1 MGAVKLDVCNPT
13 GLEKK
18 VKKTFEAER
27 FASLDG
33 KRIGLVWNHKDYGDK
48 VLDVVEEIFKER
60 YPNVSLSRFQMK
72 ECCIKPPEG
81 ELQDI
86 AKHID
91 AVVYTLGD

>member
-1 MGAVKLDVCNPT
+1 MCAVKLEVYNPT
-13 GLEKK
+13 GLEIK
-18 VKKTFEAER
+18 VKKTFEADR
-27 FASLDG
+27 FDSLDG

-48 VLDVVEEIFKER
+48 VLDVVEEIFRER
-60 YPNVSLSRFQMK
+60 HPNVHLSRWQLQ

>member
-1 MGAVKLDVCNPT
+1 MGTISMEVLKPT
-13 GLEKK
+13 GFEEQI
-18 VKKTFEAER
+18 KKTFEADR
-27 FASLDG
+27 FDSLDG

-48 VLDVVEEIFKER
+48 MTDVVEEIFRER
-60 YPNVSLSRFQMK
+60 YPNVQLSRWQLK

-81 ELQDI
+81 ELEDI

>member
-1 MGAVKLDVCNPT
+1 MEMVSMEVLKPT
-13 GLEKK
+13 GFEDKI
-18 VKKTFEAER
+18 KKTFEADR
-27 FASLDG
+27 FDSLDG

-48 VLDVVEEIFKER
+48 MMDVVEEVFRER
-60 YPNVSLSRFQMK
+60 YPNVQLSRWQMQ